1 MTGSGPLT
9 FHKPLAVV
17 TFINLLAT
25 PAEYAGF
32 RPSTDVVDS
41 RIVVKYIIV
50 EATRQL
56 SDDDDDDEE
65 AQKNFFCVSSSLIS
79 VNLSSFGRGEL
90 LKCTRSPPP
99 MNTCNPKGATSAFP
113 TSWKMR
119 GCLMEEIRL
128 MEDDQVMSLELPL
141 LSCKRE
147 ARVVVSLA
155 EGRTGTE
162 V

>member
-1 MTGSGPLT
+1 MTGSGP
-9 FHKPLAVV
+9 
-17 TFINLLAT
+17 
-25 PAEYAGF
+25 
-32 RPSTDVVDS
+32 
-41 RIVVKYIIV
+41 
-50 EATRQL
+50 L

-79 VNLSSFGRGEL
+79 ANLSSFGRGRRAIKVYTVSAAHEHL
-90 LKCTRSPPP
+90 Q
-99 MNTCNPKGATSAFP
+99 PKGATSAFP